1 LTRTTGKRQVDIVI
15 IIVNQTAGCRK
26 AVVGVP
32 KKGKDEGRNPNKPLL
47 FKVKVKIK

>member
-1 LTRTTGKRQVDIVI
+1 MRTTGKRQVDIVI

-32 KKGKDEGRNPNKPLL
+32 VILDH
-47 FKVKVKIK
+47 